1 MRVGVGLGRRAYFPF
16 DWRVLFEN
24 WPFSKILFLV
34 DSLVV
39 ETPLRKISLN
49 YVDIDLVKLDM
60 WRGLTIKHHATTIS
74 SPLMLR
80 DSGSGLILLS
90 ELTKAKKEQGAQFKL
105 EKGLILNNNTKNLIQ
120 ILSFLEFFFTISWII
135 SSFYFIL
142 AAIDSNDAKSKII
155 ISVFSLLLSLFI
167 LRILQL
173 WLVRKSYLD
182 VV

>member
-1 MRVGVGLGRRAYFPF
+1 MRVGIGLGRRVYFPF
-16 DWRVLFEN
+16 DWGVLFET
-24 WPFSKILFLV
+24 WPFSKIIFLE

-60 WRGLTIKHHATTIS
+60 WWGLTINHHATTIS

-80 DSGSGLILLS
+80 DSGSGLSLLS
-90 ELTKAKKEQGAQFKL
+90 EMTKTKKEQGAQFKL

-120 ILSFLEFFFTISWII
+120 ILSFLEFFFTMAWII

-142 AAIDSNDAKSKII
+142 TASDRNDAKSKIL
-155 ISVFSLLLSLFI
+155 ISVIFVLLSLLI
-167 LRILQL
+167 LRLFQR
-173 WLVRKSYLD
+173 WLVRTSYVD